1 MGRSGVIGHM
11 GVAALAIGLPLTS
24 AAAGSAAP
32 APPPAAPDGV
42 CRAAFG
48 PRGPA
53 GGPVVGEGPSG
64 DPMSVTVAWDPGE
77 WPTGLR
83 EIVTCLSVGGHALPE
98 LSSITVAPPN
108 AGTVTVNFT
117 LPAGEPGSLVCEESV
132 LVGTG
137 STEGRT
143 RPTEA
148 VCFKLRAAQDA
159 VAPGGPGA
167 TGPDGSPLADRPHA
181 TPPAV
186 LPPMTPAAPHPP
198 VRIRRPEMPPPAHR
212 RIAPPAARPPLVPP
226 AASPAA
232 RPPVARPAASPAAG
246 GPAAPAAPTELARR
260 FPAGL
265 LGPVPAP
272 LPAFGPPIAP
282 LPADGPA
289 VPTRTAPAPPAVV
302 APGRA
307 ALEAPARATRPSSG
321 LSGSRAPAR
330 VGSAV
335 RARPLTSDG
344 RPLAAPAP
352 GLPATGGGPV
362 AALPRTGLT
371 SHIPLAGAG
380 GLLAI
385 GGAAIVLGEPRRRS
399 RPRRA

>member
-1 MGRSGVIGHM
+1 MRRSGMIGHM
-11 GVAALAIGLPLTS
+11 GLAALAIGLPLTS

-32 APPPAAPDGV
+32 APPLAPDGV

-48 PRGPA
+48 VRGPA

-64 DPMSVTVAWDPGE
+64 DPMSVTVAWDPAE

-83 EIVTCLSVGGHALPE
+83 EIATCLSVGGHALAE

-108 AGTVTVNFT
+108 AGSVTVNFT
-117 LPAGEPGSLVCEESV
+117 LPAGAPGSLVCEESV

-137 STEGRT
+137 STEGRS

-148 VCFKLRAAQDA
+148 ACFKLRAAEDA
-159 VAPGGPGA
+159 TA
-167 TGPDGSPLADRPHA
+167 PDGSPVAGRPHA

-198 VRIRRPEMPPPAHR
+198 VRIRRPE
-212 RIAPPAARPPLVPP
+212 IAPPAGPPVGPPVARPRLSP
-226 AASPAA
+226 PAA
-232 RPPVARPAASPAAG
+232 RPPVAPPAARPAAP
-246 GPAAPAAPTELARR
+246 PAAPTELARR

-282 LPADGPA
+282 PAADGPA
-289 VPTRTAPAPPAVV
+289 VPAGAAPAPPAALV

-307 ALEAPARATRPSSG
+307 ALGASARAARPPSG
-321 LSGSRAPAR
+321 LSGTRPAPAR
-330 VGSAV
+330 VGSDV
-335 RARPLTSDG
+335 RARPLTADG
-344 RPLAAPAP
+344 RPLAAVPA
-352 GLPATGGGPV
+352 LPATGGAPA

-399 RPRRA
+399 RRPRRA

>member
-1 MGRSGVIGHM
+1 MRRSGVIGHM
-11 GVAALAIGLPLTS
+11 GLAALAIGLPLTS

-32 APPPAAPDGV
+32 GPPPAPDGV

-48 PRGPA
+48 VRGPA
-53 GGPVVGEGPSG
+53 GGAVVGEGPSG

-83 EIVTCLSVGGHALPE
+83 EIATCLSVGGHALPE

-108 AGTVTVNFT
+108 AGSVTVNFT
-117 LPAGEPGSLVCEESV
+117 LPAGTPGSLVCEESV

-137 STEGRT
+137 STEGRS

-148 VCFKLRAAQDA
+148 VCFKLRAAEDA
-159 VAPGGPGA
+159 AAPGGAGA
-167 TGPDGSPLADRPHA
+167 TAPDGSPLADRPHA

-198 VRIRRPEMPPPAHR
+198 VRIRRPETPPAAGPP
-212 RIAPPAARPPLVPP
+212 IAPPAAR
-226 AASPAA
+226 
-232 RPPVARPAASPAAG
+232 RPVARPVAPPAGRA
-246 GPAAPAAPTELARR
+246 PAAPAAPTELARR

-265 LGPVPAP
+265 LGPVPEP
-272 LPAFGPPIAP
+272 LPAFGPPVAP
-282 LPADGPA
+282 PPADGPA
-289 VPTRTAPAPPAVV
+289 VPAGTAPAVPAALV

-307 ALEAPARATRPSSG
+307 ALGASARAARPPSG
-321 LSGSRAPAR
+321 LSASRPAPAR

-344 RPLAAPAP
+344 RPLVAPPA
-352 GLPATGGGPV
+352 LPATGGGPV
-362 AALPRTGLT
+362 AALPRTGLG

-385 GGAAIVLGEPRRRS
+385 GGAAILLGEPRRRS
-399 RPRRA
+399 RRPRRA